1 MILIVYFSTFTD
13 PSLTYMINFGEK
25 NMSITRFI
33 KTSKTKIFHK
43 TDLYEISWCIT
54 LRDNV
59 LNDREI
65 QVL

>member
-43 TDLYEISWCIT
+43 TDLYEIS
-54 LRDNV
+54 
-59 LNDREI
+59 
-65 QVL
+65 